1 MTLPRTDY
9 GANNNVRIFRYAEVL
24 LMNSEAKIRQGKDG
38 DNGYNLVRARAE
50 MPTKSGVTL
59 DDVLDERRMELCNEW
74 CNRYVDLVRTG
85 KAAAELGPKGWT
97 EAKTY
102 WPLPSKAIFIPNPY
116 HDKKNLN
123 QLWNSLCRSDGKGNH
138 G

>member
-1 MTLPRTDY
+1 M
-9 GANNNVRIFRYAEVL
+9 
-24 LMNSEAKIRQGKDG
+24 KDG

-85 KAAAELGPKGWT
+85 KAAAELDLKVGLKPRRTGLFH
-97 EAKTY
+97 
-102 WPLPSKAIFIPNPY
+102 PISLMIFPT
-116 HDKKNLN
+116 
-123 QLWNSLCRSDGKGNH
+123 
-138 G
+138 